1 MLTDTETGE
10 VVVGDGEDKGL
21 GLESDPVGGDE
32 TGEGHEDDEGGVQP
46 VDVLVCEGDIVSIL
60 FCRFLSREKHVLTPV
75 APGDGHL
82 GNVRLLEIVLL
93 ASERDE
99 VGGAIGDV
107 HSLNLRRDIRGRS
120 RRHGVGVV
128 VE

>member
-1 MLTDTETGE
+1 MREILSVSCLVIVACHDE
-10 VVVGDGEDKGL
+10 VL
-21 GLESDPVGGDE
+21 
-32 TGEGHEDDEGGVQP
+32 
-46 VDVLVCEGDIVSIL
+46 
-60 FCRFLSREKHVLTPV
+60 LTPV

-82 GNVRLLEIVLL
+82 GNVRLLEVVLL

-107 HSLNLRRDIRGRS
+107 DGLNLRRHIRGRS
-120 RRHGVGVV
+120 RRHGAGVV